1 MKKFSFFSAFALL
14 GLAISTATVAI
25 ASNNSKEIHAES
37 PLANATLSSTYAW
50 YEGAESNL
58 YDDDLTTFYWV
69 KDSSA
74 STYLQFTFD
83 TPIELNDISIYFEYA
98 DFLKNGYVSYCSDD
112 SENFMTIDQWH
123 ISDPIKVSFRAY
135 GVSVK
140 KLRIGALDNN
150 DGKWTKFNE
159 IKINQG
165 LYSDDLVQK
174 ISFGN
179 FAENY
184 LQNDLGVTSLNY
196 MLDNNQSTYAR
207 FSGKQSGESAP
218 NPYIQF
224 DFKASTLMSSI
235 GYVNCDLRGTTND
248 RVVGSVFK
256 YLDSSSGEYVTFPES
271 ILYPS
276 KTTDT
281 YDYQLLDLRYT
292 NVYTTSIRMEITD
305 FAGWIIAGDFF
316 FNEREGS
323 LMPIYSVEVGEVDPA
338 TKIYAGNT
346 ENLVDPY
353 DTTSYVWF
361 NGRIKTITLDMRE
374 LVHVENI
381 KYQTG
386 KRDST
391 DAAYGDDVWM
401 RVKSSTDGNTFT
413 YIEETTAISRDMDLS
428 SSPVLARYIQLE
440 VDGSEHWHALTYFV
454 AEGIS
459 HSQYS
464 DHYMARFNNQDG
476 HDIPSGDPVS
486 NLQVPAF
493 DITSNATW
501 TANFGKYDAGSK
513 VLQLGRYGTMQQVID
528 GGWSVDK
535 EDGSI
540 YAQVLN
546 DTNIT
551 REYNLVMVSDQYFSD
566 IQDIS
571 IYWSELTE
579 LYSKGNTIIQI
590 AYLTDTSSTWTLLRR
605 DDGEGGVG
613 YDNYWLDLVGSGTGE
628 KGDWNAYC
636 ALAGNYMGTSLPK
649 ADGDFATNLVG
660 KNARI
665 AIIFSTYAPAYNFY
679 FSLSAITI
687 NRVKA
692 VKSLVDRL
700 DNFGWV
706 CSAISEEGNMYHDL
720 MDIAGY
726 KMLDA
731 HADLLNVPCSL
742 ERGRETTY
750 YAQFK
755 YLYEYAMQKELP
767 ARPTNQAYI
776 PLFKDENG
784 MIVPLI
790 AIIAIG
796 TLAIA
801 GYVIYRKRRA

>member
-112 SENFMTIDQWH
+112 NENFMTIDQWH

-353 DTTSYVWF
+353 DTTTYVWF

-476 HDIPSGDPVS
+476 HDIPSVTPVS

-501 TANFGKYDAGSK
+501 TASYGKYDAGNK
-513 VLQLGRYGTMQQVID
+513 VLQLGRYGTQEEVIG
-528 GGWSVDK
+528 GGWSVNK
-535 EDGSI
+535 EDSSI
-540 YAQVLN
+540 YAEVLN
-546 DTNIT
+546 ETNIT

-571 IYWSELTE
+571 IYWNELTE
-579 LYSKGNTIIQI
+579 CYYNIAEIRI
-590 AYLTDTSSTWTLLRR
+590 AYLKDTSSTWTLLRR
-605 DDGEGGVG
+605 DDGDGGVG
-613 YDNYWLDLVGSGTGE
+613 YDNYRINIESGTGVKRE
-628 KGDWNAYC
+628 WNAYG

-660 KNARI
+660 QNARI
-665 AIIFSTYAPAYNFY
+665 AIIFSTNLPAYNFY
-679 FSLSAITI
+679 LSLSAITI

-700 DNFGWV
+700 DNFTWV
-706 CSAISEEGNMYHDL
+706 CNAISEEGNMYHDL

-742 ERGRETTY
+742 EHGRETTY

-767 ARPTNQAYI
+767 ARPTSNAYI
-776 PLFKDENG
+776 PLFKEDNG